1 MTTCKLE
8 IHGGN
13 RPVEI
18 FQSLD
23 IKFAFV
29 SKIDDNSYKQL
40 HLAVKCRDFLGDCIW
55 SGVTKQIASIWS
67 FKFDASKTPI
77 DTDKLRLSMKFP
89 DKYSME
95 NFIANFNILEHKEF
109 LAHTKTSWWYPT
121 DQDNTIIVEAD
132 PLWQSE
138 VWKISLYSYYLKVIS
153 YKSTEDL
160 MEPENRYAAI
170 LTKPI
175 EEKLQNGDIIA
186 FATNMKGLDYTHTGL
201 VYIDVQGV
209 RRLVHA
215 SSVKKKVV
223 IDTSISEYIAPI
235 KKDIGITILRP
246 LYENK

>member
-1 MTTCKLE
+1 MTIKLE

-13 RPVEI
+13 KPAEI

-55 SGVTKQIASIWS
+55 SGITKQVASIWS
-67 FKFDASKTPI
+67 FKFNASKTPL

-95 NFIANFNILEHKEF
+95 CFINNFYTLDQKDLLAGTF
-109 LAHTKTSWWYPT
+109 LSKWYPT

-153 YKSTEDL
+153 YKSIEGL

-175 EEKLQNGDIIA
+175 EEKLLSKIKTMQEVLNTTMMQAHNDSGFVTIIKGSNNKTMTKLLLGD
-186 FATNMKGLDYTHTGL
+186 N
-201 VYIDVQGV
+201 
-209 RRLVHA
+209 
-215 SSVKKKVV
+215 
-223 IDTSISEYIAPI
+223 
-235 KKDIGITILRP
+235 
-246 LYENK
+246 